1 MKRPTL
7 RIFESGTFA
16 SRASQRTIQACKRAA
31 GLCTV
36 ILVLSLTYTFGQS
49 KASYDF
55 AFNEINKMLKGQAPL
70 DFKRAVFLTEN
81 AFHSNK
87 LDYKEFCQK
96 IDDIEV
102 QLKQFMNDK
111 GIVDHVMG
119 KQFAIFNYMMEP
131 SKYNDNTK
139 LTYDFDDLMGS
150 KDWTKM
156 FVAKLLRTKT
166 GNCHSLPYLYKILAD
181 ELGAETFLALA
192 PNHLYIKHKDDKGQW
207 VNVELTNGTFPRDGW
222 VMSSLSITTEAIK
235 KETYMEALS
244 LRESVALAL
253 FDLAQGYKF
262 QFDHDEF
269 TLKCCNT
276 VIEYFPKCINAYM
289 MKNELLT
296 EKRKSLLLASNN
308 QKGKE
313 ISQLEKAITVLYQQ
327 IDNMGYKDMPK
338 AQYEQWVK
346 DVEGQRKKQQG
357 KATAFDNSKNK

>member
-1 MKRPTL
+1 
-7 RIFESGTFA
+7 
-16 SRASQRTIQACKRAA
+16 
-31 GLCTV
+31 
-36 ILVLSLTYTFGQS
+36 
-49 KASYDF
+49 
-55 AFNEINKMLKGQAPL
+55 
-70 DFKRAVFLTEN
+70 
-81 AFHSNK
+81 
-87 LDYKEFCQK
+87 
-96 IDDIEV
+96 
-102 QLKQFMNDK
+102 
-111 GIVDHVMG
+111 
-119 KQFAIFNYMMEP
+119 MMEP

-139 LTYDFDDLMGS
+139 LTYDFDDLMGN

-156 FVAKLLRTKT
+156 FVTKLLRTKT

-244 LRESVALAL
+244 LKESVALTL

-262 QFDHDEF
+262 QFGLDDF
-269 TLKCCNT
+269 TLKCCNA
-276 VIEYFPKCINAYM
+276 VIEYFPKCVNAYM

-346 DVEGQRKKQQG
+346 DVESQKKKQQG
-357 KATAFDNSKNK
+357 KSTAFDNSKNK

>member
-16 SRASQRTIQACKRAA
+16 SRTTQACKRAA
-31 GLCTV
+31 RICTV
-36 ILVLSLTYTFGQS
+36 IFVVSLTNSFGQS

-55 AFNEINKMLKGQAPL
+55 AFNEISKMLKGQSPL
-70 DFKRAVFLTEN
+70 DFKKAVFLSEN

-96 IDDIEV
+96 IDGIEV
-102 QLKQFMNDK
+102 RLKQFMKDK
-111 GIVDHVMG
+111 GVADHVMG

-131 SKYNDNTK
+131 SKYNENSK
-139 LTYDFDDLMGS
+139 LTYDFDDLMGN

-156 FVAKLLRTKT
+156 FVTKLLRTKT
-166 GNCHSLPYLYKILAD
+166 GNCHSLPYLYKILA
-181 ELGAETFLALA
+181 EEVGAETYLALA

-244 LRESVALAL
+244 LKESVALTL

-262 QFDHDEF
+262 QFGHDDF

-276 VIEYFPKCINAYM
+276 VIEYFPKCVNAYM

-308 QKGKE
+308 KKTKE
-313 ISQLEKAITVLYQQ
+313 ISQLEKSVTVLYQQ

-346 DVEGQRKKQQG
+346 DVEDQKNKQQG
-357 KATAFDNSKNK
+357 KATAYDNSKNK